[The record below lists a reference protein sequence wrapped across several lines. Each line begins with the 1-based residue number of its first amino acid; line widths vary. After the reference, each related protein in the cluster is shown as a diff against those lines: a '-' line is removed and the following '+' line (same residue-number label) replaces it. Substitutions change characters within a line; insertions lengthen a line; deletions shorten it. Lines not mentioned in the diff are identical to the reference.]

1 MCMMCYYSTKR
12 CLEKLIKLVNAYY
25 IDEMKCKLEAQRDIG
40 VRRQNHG
47 SHSMTMLELTKIN

>member
-1 MCMMCYYSTKR
+1 M
-12 CLEKLIKLVNAYY
+12 NAYY